1 MGESEQ
7 SAGRSTR
14 NVGITVTVSSSVGG
28 TALPLTTLIEQATVA
43 VDPPVPMASPAA
55 KSAEKLLV
63 SSTSTAASGFSVGA
77 RVGVSVGLSVGVS
90 VGVSVGMSVGV
101 SVGVAVN
108 ISVGVSVGV
117 GDSSAIAERTIGTIA
132 PCTNIKRNTVH
143 KTTNDLDRLPIL
155 KPRNLKDFFC
165 GSGCI

>member
-28 TALPLTTLIEQATVA
+28 TPLPLTTLIEQATVA

-77 RVGVSVGLSVGVS
+77 SVGVSVGLS

-101 SVGVAVN
+101 SVGVAV
-108 ISVGVSVGV
+108 IMSVGVSVGV
-117 GDSSAIAERTIGTIA
+117 GDSSAIAERTNGTIA
-132 PCTNIKRNTVH
+132 PCTHIKRNTVH

-155 KPRNLKDFFC
+155 KPRDLKDFF
-165 GSGCI
+165 S